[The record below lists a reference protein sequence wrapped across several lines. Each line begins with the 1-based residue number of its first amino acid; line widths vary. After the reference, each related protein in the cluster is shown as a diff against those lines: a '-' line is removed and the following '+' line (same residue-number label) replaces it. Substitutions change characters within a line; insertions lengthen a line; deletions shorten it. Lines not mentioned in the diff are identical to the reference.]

1 MSRIALASLV
11 ALLTSNAV
19 AEQKTVVIAGTWDS
33 TYGEVQL
40 TQQGNRIKGVY
51 PCCGGG
57 TLEGRIIENRVV
69 KFHWV
74 EPQGAGEGDGIWHLR
89 GGKLEGSWG
98 RGQSETDGGTWN
110 LWRPN
115 QQSIAN

>member
-1 MSRIALASLV
+1 MTRIALASLV

-19 AEQKTVVIAGTWDS
+19 AEEKTLLISGTWDS
-33 TYGEVQL
+33 TYGEVRL

-57 TLEGRIIENRVV
+57 TLEGRIVENRVV
-69 KFHWV
+69 KFHWI
-74 EPQGAGEGDGIWHLR
+74 EPHGAGEGEGIWHIR

-98 RGQSETDGGTWN
+98 RGQSETDGGIWN

-115 QQSIAN
+115 QSIAN

>member
-1 MSRIALASLV
+1 MTRIALASLL
-11 ALLTSNAV
+11 ALMTSNV
-19 AEQKTVVIAGTWDS
+19 AADQTLRIAGTWDS
-33 TYGEVQL
+33 SYGEVTL

-69 KFHWV
+69 KFHWI
-74 EPQGAGEGDGIWHLR
+74 EPHGAGEGEGIWR
-89 GGKLEGSWG
+89 IKAGKLEGSWG

-110 LWRPN
+110 LWRP
-115 QQSIAN
+115 QQVAN